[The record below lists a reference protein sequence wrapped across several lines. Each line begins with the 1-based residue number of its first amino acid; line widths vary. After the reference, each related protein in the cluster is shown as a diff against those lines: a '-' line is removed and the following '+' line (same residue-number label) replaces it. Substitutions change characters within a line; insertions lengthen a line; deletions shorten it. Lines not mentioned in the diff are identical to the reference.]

1 MKRRIIIIF
10 LVAFTLWPLA
20 HRAMVAAFN
29 INPWKFYGWA
39 MFCIPNPKTK
49 VGVFA
54 IKGEEQVRWS
64 PSRADRIDKNAYN
77 FRRGI
82 LGSLTSP
89 DDFAR
94 ELLQRHREVDGVG
107 VIVVQY
113 HLDWRTALLVHER
126 NITVHRRP

>member
-1 MKRRIIIIF
+1 MKRRIIIVF

-39 MFCIPNPKTK
+39 MFCVPNPKTT

-54 IKGEEQVRWS
+54 IKGGESVRLS
-64 PSRADRIDKNAYN
+64 PTKADRVDQSAYN

-89 DDFAR
+89 NDFAR
-94 ELLQRHREVDGVG
+94 ALLRRHPEVDGVG
-107 VIVVQY
+107 VVVVQY
-113 HLDWRTALLVHER
+113 HVDWRTALLIHER
-126 NITVHRRP
+126 EVTVHRRP